1 MASNTVETRRRDKRS
16 AERQAES
23 RRSPSLEAAPLRGRP
38 ANENDPG
45 TSMMMA
51 RLHRKP
57 SNTAYYVAIPAILA
71 WVFVWF
77 MAYSPVI
84 AQQALPQL
92 VASVALLVFPVIIM
106 GIMAYL

>member
-1 MASNTVETRRRDKRS
+1 M
-16 AERQAES
+16 
-23 RRSPSLEAAPLRGRP
+23 RGRP

-51 RLHRKP
+51 RLHRRP
-57 SNTAYYVAIPAILA
+57 SNTVYFVAVPAILA
-71 WVFVWF
+71 WIFVWF

-84 AQQALPQL
+84 AEQALPQL

-106 GIMAYL
+106 GIMSYFFSRAQQLRQV